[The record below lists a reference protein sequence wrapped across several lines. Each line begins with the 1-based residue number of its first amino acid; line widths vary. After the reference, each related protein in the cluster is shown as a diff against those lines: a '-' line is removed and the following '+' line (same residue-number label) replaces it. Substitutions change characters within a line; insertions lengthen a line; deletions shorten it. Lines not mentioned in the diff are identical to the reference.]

1 MNIKS
6 ILTNLVLILC
16 ISLAS
21 SAQELLPT
29 STTGQIVKHTYFTL
43 SYSEK
48 DEQPEWVV
56 YEVKGFQKTT

>member
-1 MNIKS
+1 MKINSTPLILS
-6 ILTNLVLILC
+6 ILLC
-16 ISLAS
+16 ITIAS

-48 DEQPEWVV
+48 DEQAEWV
-56 YEVKGFQKTT
+56 